1 LPLPFAPLVGLLLGL
16 GLAWA
21 SLAELSRDEGPLV
34 ASRPFAIVVAFAALL
49 YMPAVGYFVAFHG
62 DWAYLYVV
70 AWHSVPS
77 AVDFALVLV
86 SGATLPIGF
95 LLSAPLLRKRKLAP
109 VAALAIASGASSLA
123 LLALSAKRIALSATY
138 AQFHGEFGTEP
149 IASSAL
155 GRGVL
160 FMIIVLALGAAW
172 SARALTSMAE
182 GQRKS

>member
-1 LPLPFAPLVGLLLGL
+1 MPLPFSPLVGLLLGL

-21 SLAELSRDEGPLV
+21 AVAEISRDEGPLV
-34 ASRPFAIVVAFAALL
+34 ASRPFAIVVAFATLL
-49 YMPAVGYFVAFHG
+49 YTPAVGYFVAFHG
-62 DWAYLYVV
+62 DWAYLYVF

-86 SGATLPIGF
+86 SGASVPIGF
-95 LLSAPLLRKRKLAP
+95 LLGAPLLRRRKLAP
-109 VAALAIASGASSLA
+109 VAALAVTAGASSLA
-123 LLALSAKRIALSATY
+123 LLALAAKRLSLSATY

-160 FMIIVLALGAAW
+160 FMAIVLALGVAW
-172 SARALTSMAE
+172 SARAMTAMAGHE
-182 GQRKS
+182 RR

>member
-1 LPLPFAPLVGLLLGL
+1 MPLPFAPLVGLLIGL

-21 SLAELSRDEGPLV
+21 ATAELAREEGPLV
-34 ASRPFAIVVAFAALL
+34 ASRPFAIVVAFAVLL
-49 YMPAVGYFVAFHG
+49 YTPAVGYFVAFHG
-62 DWAYLYVV
+62 DWAYLYAV
-70 AWHSVPS
+70 AWHAVPS

-86 SGATLPIGF
+86 SGAMVPIGF
-95 LLSAPLLRKRKLAP
+95 AFTAPLLRKRKLAP
-109 VAALAIASGASSLA
+109 PFAVAVTASALCLA

-160 FMIIVLALGAAW
+160 LMALLLAAGVGW
-172 SARALTSMAE
+172 CARAMTAMAAE
-182 GQRKS
+182 AKR